1 VRLYLLLCQEEGTT
15 EEDLRLLKA
24 LCDLKRPRSR
34 RPLILALSLS
44 SAALALAS
52 LAWFLA

>member
-1 VRLYLLLCQEEGTT
+1 MRLYLLLCQEEGTT

-34 RPLILALSLS
+34 RPLFLALSLS
-44 SAALALAS
+44 ASALALAS